1 MVGLVDRRRHRL
13 VHVHVPACLE
23 RQPAVRVVQT
33 DRADDGDGVDGVVC
47 QHRLD
52 VGVGVGNAEPSG
64 CVASALDHRIAQ
76 GGDAHEMGDVVLDE
90 VRQHGAQGERPNTD
104 DAQPHGAGFFSHRGE
119 ALLASSA
126 R

>member
-1 MVGLVDRRRHRL
+1 MVGFVDRRGHRL
-13 VHVHVPACLE
+13 VHVHVPPSLE

-33 DRADDGDGVDGVVC
+33 DRADDGDGIDRVVR

-52 VGVGVGNAEPSG
+52 VGVGVGNAEPRG
-64 CVASALDHRIAQ
+64 CVASAVDHGIAQ
-76 GGDAHEMGDVVLDE
+76 CGDAHEMGDVVLDE

-104 DAQPHGAGFFSHRGE
+104 DAHPDGGGFFSHGGG